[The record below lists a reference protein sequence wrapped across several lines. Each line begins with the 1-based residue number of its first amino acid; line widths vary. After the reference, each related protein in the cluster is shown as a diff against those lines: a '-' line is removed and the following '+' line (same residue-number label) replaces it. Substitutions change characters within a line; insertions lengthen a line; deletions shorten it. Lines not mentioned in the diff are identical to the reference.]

1 MEKLGNETTLG
12 YTIMPDPS
20 ALSVSRLKSKASA
33 TPFSVKAV
41 VNSFNPQTSEGLT
54 KTVIETTARTVGK
67 HLKVPYLKQ
76 GLAIARQAAQLT
88 EALNDSWGQG
98 DLDQISAKLDEL
110 TTFLDSEETKAL
122 ESFETLS
129 NAAPAPR
136 QLVGAAHM
144 PMPSDNDLPTLQ
156 QQMKVARSAIKQS
169 RSLLGRV
176 SQYLVEKQH
185 AA

>member
-1 MEKLGNETTLG
+1 
-12 YTIMPDPS
+12 
-20 ALSVSRLKSKASA
+20 
-33 TPFSVKAV
+33 
-41 VNSFNPQTSEGLT
+41 
-54 KTVIETTARTVGK
+54 VGK